1 MNSFETLRAK
11 IDASTAKRA
20 SAVGPPKSPS
30 TADGTPLKKN
40 SAKAQEELDE
50 ALVSRLEQ
58 QLIGRFQAPGGA
70 FDVMVDQRVEGIMQV
85 CDYARVIYADIN
97 PYANDALTL
106 GTMFRNGST
115 TPCISIS
122 ILL

>member
-20 SAVGPPKSPS
+20 SAVSPPKIPS